1 MKTETIYAWKIVDKY
16 GNIIQMGVADDNGVE
31 FSLDG
36 LPFGWCGERHITNVA
51 ETMEKEEWWI
61 QDGLK
66 FHYKAYSL
74 SDNLEIT
81 QLQQ

>member
-51 ETMEKEEWWI
+51 ETMEKEE
-61 QDGLK
+61 
-66 FHYKAYSL
+66 
-74 SDNLEIT
+74 
-81 QLQQ
+81 